1 MQKDMVHTVLK
12 GMCVG
17 GTMLVPGVSGGS
29 MAMILG
35 VYDRLVTSV
44 SSFWKHKKDSLI
56 FLGLFSMGGALGMI
70 LFANPLLYLI
80 EKYPMPM
87 LYFFIGAVAG
97 GIPLMYE
104 KSQVEGIT
112 LKAVFYLFLGAAIVI
127 VMTLFPQDGIHQT
140 QGAAGAGILLVAGLF
155 AAIAL
160 VLPGIS
166 VSFMLL
172 VMGIYETV
180 VEAIGSFRLEIL
192 IPLGIGVL
200 LGIILTTKFLEMAMN
215 RYPQPTYL
223 MILGFIVG
231 SVGEIF
237 PGIPV
242 GIEWIT
248 CSLML
253 IAGFGIIRLIS
264 QNDTE
269 SEMEAEWTGSQKN
282 I

>member
-1 MQKDMVHTVLK
+1 MQKGMIHTVLK

-44 SSFWKHKKDSLI
+44 SSFFKHKKESLI
-56 FLGLFSMGGALGMI
+56 FLGLFSFGGALGMI

-112 LKAVFYLFLGAAIVI
+112 LKAVFYLVLGAAIVI
-127 VMTLFPQDGIHQT
+127 LMALFPQSGIQQT
-140 QGAAGAGILLVAGLF
+140 EGTKGALILLVAGIL
-155 AAIAL
+155 AAVAL

-180 VEAIGSFRLEIL
+180 VEAIGSFRLSIL
-192 IPLGIGVL
+192 IPLGVGVL

-237 PGIPV
+237 PGIPT

-253 IAGFGIIRLIS
+253 AAGFGIIRLIS
-264 QNDTE
+264 QSDEEETVK
-269 SEMEAEWTGSQKN
+269 AFGKN
-282 I
+282 SL

>member
-1 MQKDMVHTVLK
+1 MQKGMIHTVLK

-44 SSFWKHKKDSLI
+44 SSFFKHKKESLI
-56 FLGLFSMGGALGMI
+56 FLGLFSVGGALGMI

-112 LKAVFYLFLGAAIVI
+112 LKAVFYLVLGVAIVI
-127 VMTLFPQDGIHQT
+127 LMTIFPQSGIQQT
-140 QGAAGAGILLVAGLF
+140 EGMKGALILLVAGIL
-155 AAIAL
+155 AAVAL

-180 VEAIGSFRLEIL
+180 VEAIGSLRLSIL
-192 IPLGIGVL
+192 IPLGVGVL

-237 PGIPV
+237 PGIPT

-253 IAGFGIIRLIS
+253 VAGFGIIRLIS
-264 QNDTE
+264 QSDEEETVK
-269 SEMEAEWTGSQKN
+269 AFGKN
-282 I
+282 SL

>member
-1 MQKDMVHTVLK
+1 MRKDMITTVLK
-12 GMCVG
+12 GTCVG

-35 VYDRLVTSV
+35 IYDRLVTSV
-44 SSFWKHKKDSLI
+44 SSFFKHKKESLL
-56 FLGLFSMGGALGMI
+56 FLGLFSVGGLLGMM

-97 GIPLMYE
+97 GIPLMFE
-104 KSQVEGIT
+104 KSRTEHFSW
-112 LKAVFYLFLGAAIVI
+112 KAVIYLALGVFIVL
-127 VMTLFPQDGIHQT
+127 VMTRIPQENLGQVSGDGGMKMYLMLLI
-140 QGAAGAGILLVAGLF
+140 AGIL
-155 AAIAL
+155 AAVAL

-172 VMGIYETV
+172 VMGLYETI
-180 VEAIGSFRLEIL
+180 VEALGSFRIGIL
-192 IPLGIGVL
+192 LPFGVGVL
-200 LGIILTTKFLEMAMN
+200 LGIILTTKLLEMAMN

-223 MILGFIVG
+223 MILGFIIG

-237 PGIPV
+237 PGVPK
-242 GIEWIT
+242 GMEWMT

-253 IAGFGIIRLIS
+253 AAGFGIIQLIS
-264 QNDTE
+264 GNDMEKQMETE
-269 SEMEAEWTGSQKN
+269 W
-282 I
+282 

>member
-1 MQKDMVHTVLK
+1 MQKGMIHTVLK

-44 SSFWKHKKDSLI
+44 SSFFKHKKESLI
-56 FLGLFSMGGALGMI
+56 FLGLFSVGGALGMI

-112 LKAVFYLFLGAAIVI
+112 LKAVFYLVLGVAIVI
-127 VMTLFPQDGIHQT
+127 LMTIFPQSGIQQT
-140 QGAAGAGILLVAGLF
+140 EGTKGALILLVAGIL
-155 AAIAL
+155 AAVAL

-180 VEAIGSFRLEIL
+180 VEAIGSLRLSIL
-192 IPLGIGVL
+192 IPLGVGVL

-237 PGIPV
+237 PGIPT

-253 IAGFGIIRLIS
+253 VAGFVIIRLIS
-264 QNDTE
+264 QSDEEETVK
-269 SEMEAEWTGSQKN
+269 AFGKN
-282 I
+282 SL

>member
-1 MQKDMVHTVLK
+1 MQKGMIHTVLK

-44 SSFWKHKKDSLI
+44 SSFFKHKKESLI
-56 FLGLFSMGGALGMI
+56 FLGLFSVGGALGMI

-112 LKAVFYLFLGAAIVI
+112 LKAVFYLVLGVAIVI
-127 VMTLFPQDGIHQT
+127 LMTIFPQSGIQQT
-140 QGAAGAGILLVAGLF
+140 EGTKGALILLVAGIL
-155 AAIAL
+155 AAVAL

-180 VEAIGSFRLEIL
+180 VEAIGSLRLSIL
-192 IPLGIGVL
+192 IPLGVGVL

-237 PGIPV
+237 PGIPT

-253 IAGFGIIRLIS
+253 VAGFGIIRLIS
-264 QNDTE
+264 QSDEEETVK
-269 SEMEAEWTGSQKN
+269 AFGKN
-282 I
+282 SL

>member
-1 MQKDMVHTVLK
+1 MQKDMIHTVLR

-44 SSFWKHKKDSLI
+44 SSFFKHKKESLL
-56 FLGLFSMGGALGMI
+56 FLGLFSMGGLLGMV

-80 EKYPMPM
+80 EAYPMPM

-97 GIPLMYE
+97 GIPLMFE
-104 KSQVEGIT
+104 KSQTERFSW
-112 LKAVFYLFLGAAIVI
+112 KAVIYLALGVFIVL
-127 VMTLFPQDGIHQT
+127 VMTKIPQENLGQASAD
-140 QGAAGAGILLVAGLF
+140 AGMKIYVMLLISGIL
-155 AAIAL
+155 AAVAL

-172 VMGIYETV
+172 VMGLYETI
-180 VEAIGSFRLEIL
+180 VEALGNFRLGIL
-192 IPLGIGVL
+192 IPFGIGVL
-200 LGIILTTKFLEMAMN
+200 LGIILTTKLLELAME

-223 MILGFIVG
+223 MILGFIIG

-237 PGIPV
+237 PGIPE
-242 GIEWIT
+242 GMEWIT

-253 IAGFGIIRLIS
+253 AAGFGIIQLIS
-264 QNDTE
+264 RDETKEQ
-269 SEMEAEWTGSQKN
+269 MEAEY
-282 I
+282 

>member
-1 MQKDMVHTVLK
+1 MQKGMIHTVLK

-44 SSFWKHKKDSLI
+44 SSFMKHKKDSLV
-56 FLGLFSMGGALGMI
+56 FLGLFSLGGVLGMI

-112 LKAVFYLFLGAAIVI
+112 WKAVFYLILGAAIVI
-127 VMTLFPQDGIHQT
+127 LMTLFPQGGIQQT
-140 QGAAGAGILLVAGLF
+140 KGAAGAGILLVAGLL
-155 AAIAL
+155 AAVAL

-180 VEAIGSFRLEIL
+180 VEAIGSLRLEIL
-192 IPLGIGVL
+192 IPLGVGVL
-200 LGIILTTKFLEMAMN
+200 LGIVLTTKFLEMAMN

-253 IAGFGIIRLIS
+253 VAGFGIIRLIS
-264 QNDTE
+264 GNDAE
-269 SEMEAEWTGSQKN
+269 GQMEAEY
-282 I
+282 